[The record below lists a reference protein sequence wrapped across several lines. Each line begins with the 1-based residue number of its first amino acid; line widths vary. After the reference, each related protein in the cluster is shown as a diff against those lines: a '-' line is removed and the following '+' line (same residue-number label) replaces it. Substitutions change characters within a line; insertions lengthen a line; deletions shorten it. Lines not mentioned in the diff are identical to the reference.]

1 MLERKVVTIPYIRR
15 GKTVYK
21 KVGKKLVK
29 KGSSKT
35 IAKAKAYMRALYSHS
50 KD

>member
-1 MLERKVVTIPYIRR
+1 MPFVKK
-15 GKTVYK
+15 GNTVYK
-21 KVGKKLVK
+21 KVGGKLVK

-35 IAKAKAYMRALYSHS
+35 ATGAKKYMKALYAHS

>member
-1 MLERKVVTIPYIRR
+1 MPYVRK
-15 GKTVYK
+15 GNTVYK
-21 KVGKKLVK
+21 KEGKRLIK

-35 IAKAKAYMRALYSHS
+35 AGKAKRYMKALYAHA

>member
-1 MLERKVVTIPYIRR
+1 MPYVRR
-15 GKTVYK
+15 GNTVYK
-21 KVGKKLVK
+21 RVGGHLVK

-35 IAKAKAYMRALYSHS
+35 AAGAKKYMKALYAHS

>member
-1 MLERKVVTIPYIRR
+1 MYIRK

-21 KVGKKLVK
+21 KTSSGLVK

-35 IAKAKAYMRALYSHS
+35 ATGAKEYMKALYAHS
-50 KD
+50 KDIKKKR